1 MSGYRNVAR
10 FALAWMLSLSLSAC
24 LLDSGSGWTGS
35 ESGSATSNG
44 VSLAIT
50 NPTSASA
57 MDTSDST
64 VRLGG
69 TAGSNLGIAQVSW
82 RNDRGGQG
90 AANGTDNWQTAAVA
104 LQLGQNTITVTAE
117 DTDGNTH
124 SRNITVNRESGEMG
138 SASLSWVAPTTRTDG
153 TALTDLA
160 GYKIYYG
167 RMSGTYDYTI
177 EVDNPGVLTYVV
189 EGLVSGEWYFALSA
203 YDASDIESTRSN
215 EVTRKI
221 S

>member
-1 MSGYRNVAR
+1 
-10 FALAWMLSLSLSAC
+10 
-24 LLDSGSGWTGS
+24 
-35 ESGSATSNG
+35 
-44 VSLAIT
+44 
-50 NPTSASA
+50 